1 MGVEYRVLGR
11 LEVLRD
17 GVPLDLGAFRQRALL
32 GLLLANAGTVLSTD
46 RILDE
51 LWGEASGIDK
61 QNSLWVYV
69 SGLRGVLDPGRAKRS
84 EGTLLLTRAP
94 GYVVMI
100 GSDDTDAGRFERAVA
115 DARAMVV
122 ADPAGA
128 SHTLRT
134 ALAMWRGHA
143 YEEFVYESWAQSEI
157 ARLEELRLQAVEDR
171 IDTDLRLGL
180 DRELISELQSLAR
193 QHPLRERFV
202 SSLML
207 ALYRSGRAAEALRA
221 GASFRSHLVQE
232 TGMEPSRTLRDLEHQ
247 ILDDDPNLL
256 VDAEPGGGPQRLRLG
271 LTVRGYELRE
281 ELGRGT
287 FGAVF
292 RAYQPVIGREVAIK
306 VITPALADDPAF
318 IRRFEAEAQLVARLE
333 HPHIIPL
340 YDYWREPGAA
350 YLVMRLMET
359 GTLADVLAG
368 GGLPADRASKVFS
381 QIASAL
387 RSAHR
392 GGVVHRDVTPE
403 NILIDRDGN
412 AYLSDFGVALLP
424 DLDRRP
430 AGNASPS
437 PSERYIAPEARAGR
451 PPSPASD
458 IYSFAVV
465 AATALTS
472 LSGDYDQLRGALT
485 PAVRTVLD
493 RATATDPARRYSDA
507 AAFGRALVE
516 ALGVPEVPLIDD
528 SIIDNPYKG
537 LRAFGVADAEEFF
550 GRERLVERLVARLG
564 EPGVRG
570 RFVAVVGP
578 SGSGKSSVV
587 RAGLLPALANGAL
600 PMSADWFRTEMTPAP
615 HPFEQLAAALLR
627 VARETPNALVDV
639 LLAPGGAHNA
649 VRRVLPNGPEQL
661 LLVIDQ
667 FEELFTQVDEDTANR
682 FIDELVDLVTA
693 AGTRVRVVITL
704 RADFYDR
711 PLQHRGL
718 GELLRAGTEVVT
730 PMSVDELEEA
740 ITAPTAKVDVH
751 VAPQVVSEM
760 VAEIVDRPGA
770 LPLLQYTLTEL
781 FEARAGR
788 TITLASY
795 RAGGGVSRALARRA
809 DSLLEGFGPATTA
822 TARHVLLRLVSLDD
836 DGGSETRR
844 RALVAELEDLDG
856 RGPVRKVLETFGRH
870 RLLSFDRDPVTRGP
884 TVEISHEAMLTE
896 WKTLRAWISDAHDD
910 LRTHRHLVGEINAWE
925 AADRSPDYLL
935 RGARLE
941 AIAAWA
947 DLTTIGLRP
956 VEREFLEASLVARER
971 ERRERHEEQR
981 RRTDAE
987 RRAQRRTRQLLVA
1000 ALATALI
1007 AGLAGLAWTQRQD
1020 ARQAEQDRAGMQE
1033 AQRLANVSVTTLDKD
1048 PEVSLLLAM
1057 EAVRATADLGYA
1069 VPEAID
1075 ATHWA
1080 LQKLGVQYNV
1090 TPTTPTAARFGPG
1103 GVRGVWTL
1111 PVEELM
1117 TLAEQH
1123 TDRVL
1128 TADECGL
1135 YLGSDCPAPKSVAG
1149 VEYLGGVDA
1158 YAAAVAPEE
1167 AEVVIAVSAG
1177 LDAQTEEWQ
1186 RNLDVISERYGIRFR
1201 LRQFPLNLSV
1211 NEAIDQGIDADLF
1224 HFTGP
1229 GGLRELAAS
1238 RPLLDLRPFID
1249 EKTLIKDYGS
1259 YLVSLSRVG
1268 DTGTWPSDTGPIHG
1282 VWAGADSKAL
1292 VWTRE
1297 PQFTNFGYRPPT
1309 DWSSFTALA
1318 DQIVADGRTPFCL
1331 ELATPGADGWPATD
1345 WVEMVVL
1352 RAGGPKFYDAWI
1364 RHEVPFDHP
1373 VVVDAIRTIGE
1384 MVHRPGYLDASPAA
1398 TSLRD
1403 FGDALLG
1410 FTGQPPACLMTPF
1423 PSYMPGV
1430 LEAGAEVSAGSFG
1443 FPTFRPG
1450 YDDAVVGGG
1459 GMIVAITDRPEVRAF
1474 MSALAS
1480 SDWGIGATQ
1489 LEWPLLLPVNASF
1502 DGRNV
1507 ANPVMGEIITDLQDA
1522 IRSDS
1527 FRFDASDTM
1536 PTEVAPVFLAGM
1548 VRLFREGSLESLDQL
1563 SLDIAQDVEATW
1575 REFEATTGNQ
1585 IDHER
1590 AGRRPER

>member
-17 GVPLDLGAFRQRALL
+17 GVPLELGAFRQRALL
-32 GLLLANAGTVLSTD
+32 GLLVANAGTVLSTD
-46 RILDE
+46 RVLDD
-51 LWGEASGIDK
+51 LWGEAGGIDK
-61 QNSLWVYV
+61 QNSLWAYV
-69 SGLRGVLDPGRAKRS
+69 SGLRGVLEPGRAKRS

-94 GYVVMI
+94 GYVLML
-100 GSDDTDAGRFERAVA
+100 GGDDTDAGRFERAVV
-115 DARAMVV
+115 DARATVV
-122 ADPAGA
+122 TDPAGA
-128 SHTLRT
+128 SQTLRT

-171 IDTDLRLGL
+171 IDIDLRLGL
-180 DRELISELQSLAR
+180 ARELISELQGLAR

-221 GASFRSHLVQE
+221 GASFRSRLVE
-232 TGMEPSRTLRDLEHQ
+232 DTGMEPSRALRDLEHQ
-247 ILDDDPNLL
+247 ILVDDPTLL
-256 VDAEPGGGPQRLRLG
+256 VDAQPSGGPQRPRSG
-271 LTVRGYELRE
+271 LTVRGYELRD

-287 FGAVF
+287 FGSVF

-306 VITPALADDPAF
+306 VIMPALADNPAF
-318 IRRFEAEAQLVARLE
+318 IRRFEAEAQLVAGLE

-350 YLVMRLMET
+350 YLVMRLVET
-359 GTLADVLAG
+359 GTLADVLVG

-424 DLDRRP
+424 DLDGRP
-430 AGNASPS
+430 AGNVSPP
-437 PSERYIAPEARAGR
+437 PSEPYIAPEVHAGR

-458 IYSFAVV
+458 IFSFAVV
-465 AATALTS
+465 AATALTA
-472 LSGDYDQLRGALT
+472 LSGDYQRLRGALT
-485 PAVRTVLD
+485 PPVRTVLD
-493 RATATDPARRYSDA
+493 RGTATDPARRYSDA

-516 ALGVPEVPLIDD
+516 ALGAPEMPLIDD
-528 SIIDNPYKG
+528 AAIDNPYKG
-537 LRAFGVADAEEFF
+537 LRAFGVADAGEFF
-550 GRERLVERLVARLG
+550 GRERLVERLLARLG
-564 EPGVRG
+564 QPGVRG

-627 VARETPNALVDV
+627 VASEAPNELVDM
-639 LLAPGGAHNA
+639 LLSPGGARNA
-649 VRRVLPNGPEQL
+649 VRRLLPDGHEQL

-667 FEELFTQVDEDTANR
+667 FEELYTQVDEDTANR
-682 FIDELVDLVTA
+682 FVDELVDLVTA

-740 ITAPTAKVDVH
+740 ITAPAAKVDVQF
-751 VAPQVVSEM
+751 APLAVSEM

-770 LPLLQYTLTEL
+770 LPLLQYTLTDV

-788 TITLASY
+788 TITLAAY
-795 RAGGGVSRALARRA
+795 RAGGGVSRALGRRA

-822 TARHVLLRLVSLDD
+822 TARQIVLRLVSLDD

-844 RALVAELEDLDG
+844 RALVAELEDLDDRG
-856 RGPVRKVLETFGRH
+856 RVHTVLEAFGRH
-870 RLLSFDRDPVTRGP
+870 RLVSFDRDPVTRGP
-884 TVEISHEAMLTE
+884 VVEISHEALLTE
-896 WKTLRAWISDAHDD
+896 WTTLRAWINDARDD
-910 LRTHRHLVGEINAWE
+910 LRTHRHLLGEIKAWE

-935 RGARLE
+935 GGPRLG
-941 AIAAWA
+941 AIAAWS
-947 DLTTIGLRP
+947 DSTTIGLRP
-956 VEREFLEASLVARER
+956 VERQFLDASLLARQR
-971 ERRERHEEQR
+971 EQRERHEEQR
-981 RRTDAE
+981 QRTDAE
-987 RRAQRRTRQLLVA
+987 RRARRRTRQLVIA
-1000 ALATALI
+1000 ALATALV
-1007 AGLAGLAWTQRQD
+1007 AGLAGFAWTQRQD
-1020 ARQAEQDRAGMQE
+1020 ARQAQQDLAGTLE
-1033 AQRLANVSVTTLDKD
+1033 AQRLANLSVTTLDKD

-1057 EAVRATADLGYA
+1057 EAVRTTADLGYA
-1069 VPEAID
+1069 APEAID

-1080 LQKLGVQYNV
+1080 LQKLGVQYDV
-1090 TPTTPTAARFGPG
+1090 TPTTPTANRAGPG
-1103 GVRGVWTL
+1103 GVRGVWAL
-1111 PVEELM
+1111 PVDELM
-1117 TLAEQH
+1117 SLAERH

-1128 TADECGL
+1128 TAAECRL
-1135 YLGSDCPAPKSVAG
+1135 YLGSDCPAPTSVTG
-1149 VEYLGGVDA
+1149 VDYLGGVDA
-1158 YAAAVAPEE
+1158 YATAGAAEQP
-1167 AEVVIAVSAG
+1167 EVVIAVSAG

-1186 RNLDVISERYGIRFR
+1186 RNLEVISERYGIHLR

-1211 NEAIDQGIDADLF
+1211 NEAIDQGIDADVF
-1224 HFTGP
+1224 HLVGVGELP
-1229 GGLRELAAS
+1229 ELAAS
-1238 RPLLDLRPFID
+1238 RPLLDLRRFID
-1249 EKTLIKDYGS
+1249 EKTLTEDYSS

-1268 DTGTWPSDTGPIHG
+1268 DGGTWPSDTGPING

-1297 PQFTNFGYRPPT
+1297 PQFTNFGYRSPT
-1309 DWSSFTALA
+1309 DWSSFMALA

-1352 RAGGPKFYDAWI
+1352 RTGGPDFYDAWV
-1364 RHEVPFDHP
+1364 RHQVPFDHP

-1403 FGDALLG
+1403 FGEALLG
-1410 FTGQPPACLMTPF
+1410 FTGQPPACMMTPF

-1430 LEAGAEVSAGSFG
+1430 LETDADLTAGSFG
-1443 FPTFRPG
+1443 FPTFGAG

-1459 GMIVAITDRPEVRAF
+1459 AMMVATTDRPEVRAF

-1480 SDWGIGATQ
+1480 SDWGVGATQ
-1489 LEWPLLLPVNASF
+1489 LEWPLVLPVNASF
-1502 DGRNV
+1502 DVGNA
-1507 ANPVMGEIITDLQDA
+1507 ANPVIGDIVTGIQNA

-1527 FRFDASDTM
+1527 FRFDGSDSM
-1536 PTEVAPVFLAGM
+1536 PTAVAPVFLDGM
-1548 VRLFREGSLESLDQL
+1548 VRLFRAGSLETLDEL
-1563 SLDIAQDVEATW
+1563 SLEIAQDVEAAW
-1575 REFEATTGNQ
+1575 REVEASAAEQ
-1585 IDHER
+1585 
-1590 AGRRPER
+1590 